1 MSCVQEAPSSTVDAF
16 HRGNFWLVQP
26 GDAGHRAGMDALI
39 LAACVPS
46 DFAGALADFGAGAG
60 AVGLAVASRCANA
73 RVSLVEQSETM
84 AGFAAQSL
92 TEPRNAHLRDR
103 LSLLVADV
111 TLAGRARAAAGLA
124 DNSCDFVLMN
134 PPFNAAID
142 RNTPDSLRREAHVMQ
157 DGLFECWLRS
167 AAAVTRPRGGL
178 AVIARPASLP
188 EILAALEGRFGAA
201 EILPVHPRA
210 DRAAIRIVVRARRAA
225 RGALSLHPPLI
236 LHDNGHAL
244 SPRADA
250 VSNGRASLF
259 DD

>member
-1 MSCVQEAPSSTVDAF
+1 MSCAEAEPSSTVDAF

-26 GDAGHRAGMDALI
+26 RNAGHRAGMDALT
-39 LAACVPS
+39 LAACVPT
-46 DFAGALADFGAGAG
+46 DFTGVLADFGAGAG
-60 AVGLAVASRCANA
+60 AVGLAVASRCEGAHIT
-73 RVSLVEQSETM
+73 LVEQSQVM
-84 AGFAAQSL
+84 ADFAARSL
-92 TEPRNAHLRDR
+92 ADPRNAHLHERV
-103 LSLLVADV
+103 SLLIADI

-142 RNTPDSLRREAHVMQ
+142 RNTPDALRQEAHVMQ
-157 DGLFECWLRS
+157 DGLFEAWLRS

-178 AVIARPASLP
+178 GIIARPASLP

-201 EILPVHPRA
+201 EIVPVHPRA

-225 RGALSLHPPLI
+225 RGGLVLCPPLI
-236 LHDNGHAL
+236 LHEDGHAL

-250 VSNGRASLF
+250 ISNGRASLF